1 MSKTAISIAI
11 LAAVLAQSA
20 ANAATAPV
28 DILKELPHIGAAPV
42 ISDAA
47 KAQILKSDSVQ
58 VASKKRPFKRAF
70 LQENGPT
77 FAQYTQALKY
87 KPDTE
92 EFGPIADIRAAFE
105 QFRSVG

>member
-1 MSKTAISIAI
+1 MSKTSISIGI
-11 LAAVLAQSA
+11 LAAVLAQSG

-28 DILKELPHIGAAPV
+28 DTPRDLPMIGAAPV

-47 KAQILKSDSVQ
+47 KAQILKTESFQ
-58 VASKKRPFKRAF
+58 VAGKKRPFKRAF
-70 LQENGPT
+70 VQENGPT
-77 FAQYTQALKY
+77 FAQYTQALKF

-92 EFGPIADIRAAFE
+92 EFGPVADIRAAFE